1 MKRNT
6 TSNIVHSILCS
17 CRFRSFAVDEVSPS
31 AIGPASCPTL
41 SHKEQ
46 VKWKET
52 QLHLSFHL
60 LVFSFFHSGGGC
72 ECVCVCVSV
81 CVNAGPLSRS
91 PHQPCF
97 SPDRQL
103 LIARTSVSVLN
114 LPIEPSTN
122 RLHTGNQSMMNI
134 FNAIHLL
141 VLRLRIGTG
150 RHERWRHRRRT
161 R

>member
-1 MKRNT
+1 M
-6 TSNIVHSILCS
+6 SIPFCVHAVFVRLRWMRFPLPPLARPVAPHCHTKNRSSGRKFNSIFLSICS
-17 CRFRSFAVDEVSPS
+17 SSPS
-31 AIGPASCPTL
+31 SIQG
-41 SHKEQ
+41 
-46 VKWKET
+46 VD
-52 QLHLSFHL
+52 
-60 LVFSFFHSGGGC
+60 
-72 ECVCVCVSV
+72 VSV